1 MEEHD
6 KVKLS
11 IEAYIDSI
19 GGSDLPMEQRYEL
32 LLIYATNN
40 YIALL
45 NFQKNAKRY
54 GKKDISV
61 DKANQA
67 QTLGF

>member
-1 MEEHD
+1 MDEHA
-6 KVKLS
+6 KVRLS

-19 GGSDLPMEQRYEL
+19 GGSDLPMQQRYEL

-54 GKKDISV
+54 GKKHIPV
-61 DKANQA
+61 DKPNQA